1 MKCVSSLGSSAMIH
15 SHPYYIYRIFRA
27 ILKTDRETYG
37 VGEDYVIADLVADD
51 WQQRVDDVVSGI

>member
-1 MKCVSSLGSSAMIH
+1 VGIVSWIFHDNILI
-15 SHPYYIYRIFRA
+15 SHIYRAFRA
-27 ILKTDRETYG
+27 VLKTDRETYG

>member
-1 MKCVSSLGSSAMIH
+1 MRIVSWFFRDDTLIS
-15 SHPYYIYRIFRA
+15 YYIYRIFRA

>member
-1 MKCVSSLGSSAMIH
+1 MIH

>member
-1 MKCVSSLGSSAMIH
+1 VRIVSWFFRDDTLIS
-15 SHPYYIYRIFRA
+15 YYIYRIFRA